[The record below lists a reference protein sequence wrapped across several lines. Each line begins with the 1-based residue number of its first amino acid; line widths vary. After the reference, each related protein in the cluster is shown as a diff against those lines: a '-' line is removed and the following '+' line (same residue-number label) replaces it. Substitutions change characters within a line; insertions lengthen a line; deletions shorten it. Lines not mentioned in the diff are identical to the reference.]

1 MADYKEIKGRTIQSL
16 ASDLDSAEGQGQIW
30 FNTTSGDFKT
40 IVKVAG
46 TWSTGG
52 NLNQARSQVNGA
64 GNSVSDALAFGG
76 LHPPGVFDALS
87 EEYNGTAWTE
97 GNNLPSARY
106 NGGGCGSQ
114 TAALAAGGALPPSSA
129 FLAGCDTYN
138 GTSWTEVNDL
148 NTGRNSIRLAGTQTA
163 AIGANGVS

>member
-1 MADYKEIKGRTIQSL
+1 MDTGCRSSNYDIELIMTDYKAIKGKTIL
-16 ASDLDSAEGQGQIW
+16 NIASDLANAEAEGEIW

-76 LHPPGVFDALS
+76 THPPSVYDALS
-87 EEYNGTAWTE
+87 EEYNGSAWAEGDNLNTA
-97 GNNLPSARY
+97 RF

-129 FLAGCDTYN
+129 FLDI
-138 GTSWTEVNDL
+138 TE
-148 NTGRNSIRLAGTQTA
+148 T
-163 AIGANGVS
+163 